1 MNIQSLSVVVPNNAC
16 INNCKFCC
24 AKMHYECY
32 PNAFKVDEDRAWKEF
47 NKRMAFAR
55 DNGCNT
61 VMLTGNTE
69 PQANKAFL
77 RRFGE
82 ENIFLETPFR
92 WIEIQTTGVMLDEEY
107 LAFLRDKVGVNVI
120 SLSVSSFD
128 DEVNHSIIQ
137 SPHAQDDDFL
147 LIPLCKK
154 IKEMGFT
161 LRLSLNLNRWFE
173 NSFASPYRLFEYVKN
188 VYNADQVTC
197 RVLYADG
204 MTPQAEWVRNNS
216 VSNSFVKEI
225 DNCIRSCRK
234 LERLPHGLQKYD
246 VMGMSVIIDADSM
259 AQEDSDSY
267 KYLILRE
274 DCKLYSKWDTPASLI
289 F

>member
-24 AKMHYECY
+24 AKMHDECY
-32 PNAFKVDEDRAWKEF
+32 PNAFKVDEGRAWKEF
-47 NKRMAFAR
+47 NRRMAFAR

-69 PQANKAFL
+69 PQVNWSFL
-77 RRFGE
+77 QRFGR
-82 ENIFLETPFR
+82 ENIMLEAPFR
-92 WIEIQTTGVMLDEEY
+92 WIEIQTTGVMLDEGY
-107 LAFLRDKVGVNVI
+107 LDFLRDKVGVNVI
-120 SLSVSSFD
+120 SLSISSFD

-137 SPHAQDDDFL
+137 SPHAQDDKFL
-147 LIPLCKK
+147 LKPLCKM
-154 IKEMGFT
+154 IKDMGFT
-161 LRLSLNLNRWFE
+161 LRLSLNLNKWFE
-173 NSFASPYRLFEYVKN
+173 QCFFPSQIFEYAKS

-204 MTPQAEWVRNNS
+204 NSPQAEWVRNNA
-216 VSNSFVKEI
+216 VNNSFVKSIEDYI
-225 DNCIRSCRK
+225 KSCRK